1 MQIKALEDLLA
12 ETPFFKDLDPAYR
25 SMLAGCG
32 VNVVYRAGEF
42 LFRENDPAERFYLIR
57 AGKVAL
63 EITVPGRGP
72 VIIQTVQEGEVLGWS
87 WLVPPYRMQYD
98 ARAVELT
105 RAIAF
110 DGACIRKKCEED
122 PKLGY
127 EFFKRFVVLIVQRLS
142 ALRLQLLDVY
152 GQP

>member
-1 MQIKALEDLLA
+1 MQVKALEDLLA

-32 VNVVYRAGEF
+32 VNVVFRAGEF

-63 EITVPGRGP
+63 EIAVPGRGP
-72 VIIQTVQEGEVLGWS
+72 MIIQTVQEGEVLGWS

-110 DGACIRKKCEED
+110 DGACIRTKCEQD

-127 EFFKRFVVLIVQRLS
+127 EFFKRFSVLIVQRLA

-152 GQP
+152 AQP

>member
-32 VNVVYRAGEF
+32 MNVVFRAGDF
-42 LFRENDPAERFYLIR
+42 LFRENDPADRFFLIR

-63 EITVPGRGP
+63 EIAVPGRGP

>member
-1 MQIKALEDLLA
+1 MQVKALEDLLA

-32 VNVVYRAGEF
+32 VNVVFRAGEF
-42 LFRENDPAERFYLIR
+42 LFRENEPAERFYLIR

-63 EITVPGRGP
+63 EIAVPGRGP
-72 VIIQTVQEGEVLGWS
+72 MIIQTVQEGEVLGWS

-110 DGACIRKKCEED
+110 DGACIRTKCEQD

-127 EFFKRFVVLIVQRLS
+127 EFFKRFSVLIVQRLA

-152 GQP
+152 AQP

>member
-32 VNVVYRAGEF
+32 MNVVFRAGDF
-42 LFRENDPAERFYLIR
+42 LFRENDPAERFFLIR

-63 EITVPGRGP
+63 EIAVPGRGP

-98 ARAVELT
+98 GRAVELT

>member
-12 ETPFFKDLDPAYR
+12 ETLFFKDLDPAYR

-32 VNVVYRAGEF
+32 VNAVYRAGDY

-63 EITVPGRGP
+63 EIAVPGRGP
-72 VIIQTVQEGEVLGWS
+72 MIIQTVQEGEVLGWA
-87 WLVPPYRMQYD
+87 WLVPPYRTQYD

-152 GQP
+152 GRP